1 MELRKKGYGKTS
13 ERGDCRLKEGR
24 MRKRDHLKKERRM
37 RKGRRENKR
46 KKGPQ
51 NEGRE
56 NE

>member
-1 MELRKKGYGKTS
+1 MELRKKGERKTS
-13 ERGDCRLKEGR
+13 ERGDCRLKKGR
-24 MRKRDHLKKERRM
+24 MRKRDHVKKERLM

-56 NE
+56 SE